1 MMTGDVKVIARPG
14 IATGF
19 ALAGLP
25 VTELVADSAAGARI
39 ASLARAA
46 GTALLLVEDTLMR
59 LLSDEDRLEIAKRAV
74 PIVVPF
80 PAPLWDAA
88 PSEPAEYILALLQRA
103 IGYRVRLQ

>member
-1 MMTGDVKVIARPG
+1 MMTGDVRVVARPG
-14 IATGF
+14 VAAGF

-25 VTELVADSAAGARI
+25 VTELIADSAAGARV
-39 ASLARAA
+39 AALARAA
-46 GTALLLVEDTLMR
+46 GTALLLVEETLMR
-59 LLSDEDRLEIAKRAV
+59 LVSEEDRLELAKRAV

-88 PSEPAEYILALLQRA
+88 PSEPAEYILQLLQRA

>member
-1 MMTGDVKVIARPG
+1 MMRGVVRVVARPG

-25 VTELVADSAAGARI
+25 VTEMAADREAGARV
-39 ASLARAA
+39 ATLARDER
-46 GTALLLVEDTLMR
+46 TALLLVEDTLMR
-59 LLSDEDRLEIAKRAV
+59 LLSDDDRLELAKRAV

-80 PAPLWDAA
+80 PAPLWDET
-88 PSEPAEYILALLQRA
+88 PGEPAEYILALLQRA